1 MDLSLRGMFDV
12 VEKRVTPVVE
22 DVVRS
27 DEFRTVNSVVGGLQ
41 RVAARKAQGMVASVL
56 HAVNLPAGT
65 DMKKLRRQ
73 IGELDY
79 EVRQLRMELA
89 ARDDDT
95 GRDDPGR
102 NDAGRDDDDTD
113 LPR

>member
-1 MDLSLRGMFDV
+1 MDLSLRGVFDA

-22 DVVRS
+22 DVVHS

-41 RVAARKAQGMVASVL
+41 RGAARRAQGVVASVL

-89 ARDDDT
+89 ARDDAQAAAEKSA
-95 GRDDPGR
+95 DDQGQSR
-102 NDAGRDDDDTD
+102 
-113 LPR
+113 